1 MSATVEA
8 DRVSAAP
15 GAVFVRNFVAAGL
28 LAHLAF
34 SALEYAGQYAGAVHG
49 VQGVPGMRGGVGHVP
64 GYLPELRVA
73 GLCLAVLLCGPLTR
87 LVAVRLRRGM
97 SCPLAL
103 LATCAGA
110 RAAGV
115 LARAACELLLAH
127 P

>member
-8 DRVSAAP
+8 AGVSAAP
-15 GAVFVRNFVAAGL
+15 GAVFVRNFVAAGG

-34 SALEYAGQYAGAVHG
+34 SALEYAGAVHG
-49 VQGVPGMRGGVGHVP
+49 GRSGVGDLANYVP
-64 GYLPELRVA
+64 DLRVA

-97 SCPLAL
+97 SCPLTL
-103 LATCAGA
+103 LATLAGA

-115 LARAACELLLAH
+115 LARAACELLLVH